1 MLSLL
6 LSAVLPVM
14 AGAGPVSPEQVSALK
29 ASVVRIKAL
38 DAAGDVVATGSGF
51 VIDPQ
56 GVVVTNRHVVDVG
69 GAQLVAEFA
78 DGTKRPVA
86 GILAQH
92 PRRDVALV
100 KIEGGGL
107 HALELGA
114 SDTLLEGTQVV
125 MVGAPLGL
133 GWTVSAGSVSA
144 IRPHG
149 LDEDQRGTDDGKYD
163 AVDGRLLQL
172 DISSAQGASGSPVVD
187 ASNRVVGVI
196 SAGMGQV
203 GTLVFA
209 VPVEAVK
216 ESLEGML
223 DDPVATRGADAVD
236 ASARTRYRNFGVSI
250 AFFVACGLLLAF
262 RRRRPAPA
270 RRRRT

>member
-1 MLSLL
+1 
-6 LSAVLPVM
+6 V
-14 AGAGPVSPEQVSALK
+14 AGAGPVSPEQVNALK

-51 VIDPQ
+51 VIDPS

-69 GAQLVAEFA
+69 GAQLVAEFF
-78 DGTKRPVA
+78 DETKRPVV
-86 GILAQH
+86 GILKQH

-107 HALELGA
+107 QALQLGA
-114 SDTLLEGTQVV
+114 SDALLEGTPIV

-149 LDEDQRGTDDGKYD
+149 LEEDQRGTEDKYD
-163 AVDGRLLQL
+163 ALDGRLLQL

-196 SAGMGQV
+196 SAGMGQI

-216 ESLEGML
+216 ETLEGVF
-223 DDPVATRGADAVD
+223 DDPAATRGPDAVD
-236 ASARTRYRNFGVSI
+236 AGARTRYRNLGASI